1 MGLII
6 AKVALQADVCYN
18 SHRNLLGLAMLVTS
32 QALRRTLLG
41 GSSMDILSPHIHD
54 GNIPAA
60 PGVYKITCTVTKK
73 IYIGSALDLHHRQVV
88 HFRKL
93 RQNKHHNRYLQRAF
107 DKYGPD
113 AFTFEVLE
121 FVLPIFLTA
130 REQYWFDKLKPFGRK
145 GFNIARE
152 AGSSL
157 GVKRSPEAVENSRL
171 GHLGHK
177 VSPETREKL
186 RQANLGKPNPMLG
199 RKHTPEAIEKI
210 IQAKRGKS
218 NGNLGKKHKP
228 EWIEK
233 TRKTYIVTAPDGT
246 EYIVHGILQFCREYK
261 LDASSLVKVA
271 KGKIKQYKGWKA
283 RYPSEEGST
292 WAL

>member
-1 MGLII
+1 
-6 AKVALQADVCYN
+6 
-18 SHRNLLGLAMLVTS
+18 
-32 QALRRTLLG
+32 
-41 GSSMDILSPHIHD
+41 MDILSPHIHD

-157 GVKRSPEAVENSRL
+157 GVKHSPEQIERNRQRTLGRKASPETCERMSQSRLGKKRSPEAVENSRL